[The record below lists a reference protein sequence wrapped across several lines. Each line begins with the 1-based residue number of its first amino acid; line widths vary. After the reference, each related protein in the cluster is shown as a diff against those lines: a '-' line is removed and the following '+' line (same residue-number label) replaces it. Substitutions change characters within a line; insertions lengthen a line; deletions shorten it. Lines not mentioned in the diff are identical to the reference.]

1 MDFKKYLEETD
12 IINYSHPKVEALAKK
27 LAKDCKDD
35 EQIAKNCFLFVRD
48 EIRHTGDFRDNIA
61 TLSASEVLEA
71 KTGWCYAK
79 AHLLAALLRANGIP
93 AGIIY
98 QRLSHGER
106 ESRVF
111 YLHALNEI
119 YLKNLGWYKADPRG
133 NKEGVDAQF
142 IPPVEKLAF
151 ELKEGESMLQENFHK
166 PLDVVV
172 EALQNYKTFD
182 TMIQNL
188 PDKER

>member
-1 MDFKKYLEETD
+1 MDFNKYLEETK
-12 IINYSHPKVEALAKK
+12 IINYSHPKVAALAKE

-48 EIRHTGDFRDNIA
+48 EIHHTGDFKDNIT
-61 TLSASEVLEA
+61 TLSASEVLEER
-71 KTGWCYAK
+71 TGWCYAK

-119 YLKNLGWYKADPRG
+119 YLKNHGWYKADPRG

-142 IPPVEKLAF
+142 MPPVEKLAF

-182 TMIQNL
+182 SMIQNL
-188 PDKER
+188 PDKEK

>member
-12 IINYSHPKVEALAKK
+12 IINYSHPKVEALVKK

-48 EIRHTGDFRDNIA
+48 EIRHTGDFRDNIT

-119 YLKNLGWYKADPRG
+119 YLKNHGWYKADPRG

-151 ELKEGESMLQENFHK
+151 ELKEGESILQENFHK